1 MNNFASFDS
10 SPDLDQLL
18 PPCRLEG
25 SIYGAIG
32 KRALDL
38 VLASSALLVLS
49 PLFIAIA
56 WLIRLNDGGPV
67 FFRQK
72 RHGKDGSTFV
82 MYKFRS
88 MSTSA
93 EVQKAALLADN
104 QHGKDGVTFKMK
116 SDPRITRVGRWLR
129 RTSLAELP
137 QLWNVVL
144 GDMSL
149 VGPRPPVPAEYAK
162 YTDYQKTRLAVTPG
176 LTCLWQIQGRAEIPF
191 ERQVELDREYVANRG
206 LLLDLKIL
214 ALTLPAV
221 VSGRGAY

>member
-1 MNNFASFDS
+1 MNTITTLGSGSNTSQII
-10 SPDLDQLL
+10 SPG
-18 PPCRLEG
+18 PLET
-25 SIYGAIG
+25 SIYGTFG
-32 KRALDL
+32 KRLLDV
-38 VLASSALLVLS
+38 VLASSALFVLS
-49 PLFIAIA
+49 PLFLVVA

-72 RHGKDGSTFV
+72 RHGKDGASFF

-88 MSTSA
+88 MKTTA
-93 EVQKAALLADN
+93 EAQKAALLADN
-104 QHGKDGVTFKMK
+104 QHGRDGVTFKMK
-116 SDPRITRVGRWLR
+116 ADPRITRVGAWLR
-129 RTSLAELP
+129 RTSLDELP

-149 VGPRPPVPAEYAK
+149 VGPRPPVAAEYAK

-176 LTCLWQIQGRAEIPF
+176 LTCLWQIKGRAEIPF
-191 ERQVELDREYVANRG
+191 EGQVELDREYVATRS

-214 ALTLPAV
+214 VLTIPAV

>member
-1 MNNFASFDS
+1 MNNFTSFDS
-10 SPDLDQLL
+10 SPDVAQLL
-18 PPCRLEG
+18 PPFRLVG
-25 SIYGAIG
+25 SIYETIG

-49 PLFIAIA
+49 PLFIAVA

-72 RHGKDGSTFV
+72 RHGKDGATFF

-88 MSTSA
+88 MKVAA
-93 EVQKAALLADN
+93 EAQKAALLADN
-104 QHGKDGVTFKMK
+104 QHGRDGVTFKMK

-129 RTSLAELP
+129 RTSLDELP

-149 VGPRPPVPAEYAK
+149 VGPRPPVPTEYAK
-162 YTDYQKTRLAVTPG
+162 YNDYQKTRLAVTPG
-176 LTCLWQIQGRAEIPF
+176 LTCLWQIQGRAEIAF
-191 ERQVELDREYVANRG
+191 EGQVELDREYVARRS

-214 ALTLPAV
+214 ALTIPAV